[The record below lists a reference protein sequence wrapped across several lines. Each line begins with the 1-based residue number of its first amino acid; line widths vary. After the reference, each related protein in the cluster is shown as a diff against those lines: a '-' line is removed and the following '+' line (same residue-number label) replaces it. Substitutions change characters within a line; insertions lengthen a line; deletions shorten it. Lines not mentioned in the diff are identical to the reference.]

1 MLRCDAT
8 PWRQEHGPRVGLG
21 SQRPG
26 SLDRFSSWKMVGK
39 NGRCS
44 TVFFQ
49 KNGGFHGFVTEKSWE
64 IWQISV
70 SNRSVKSPE
79 FMDLWSSKNWWSNG
93 YLNIYIFRVHLSWDD
108 PETGKILVNFVD
120 VLTCSALELLC
131 INALAGFKFH
141 CLCLGQVASWG
152 YFWIPKVWSDTTS
165 WRMWH
170 MCERTFRFFGDNPTP
185 DNWYQNRI
193 VFASRKWTCLSC
205 VRFRCMSF
213 LPHRQMVESS
223 RLQTN
228 STIENPSVIF
238 YLM

>member
-93 YLNIYIFRVHLSWDD
+93 YLNIYIY
-108 PETGKILVNFVD
+108 
-120 VLTCSALELLC
+120 LES
-131 INALAGFKFH
+131 IWAGM
-141 CLCLGQVASWG
+141 
-152 YFWIPKVWSDTTS
+152 IPKLGRSWWISLMFWHVQHWNCYVSMLWQVSNSTACVWVKSLAEATFEYPKFGLTPRLGACDT
-165 WRMWH
+165 
-170 MCERTFRFFGDNPTP
+170 
-185 DNWYQNRI
+185 
-193 VFASRKWTCLSC
+193 C
-205 VRFRCMSF
+205 VR
-213 LPHRQMVESS
+213 
-223 RLQTN
+223 
-228 STIENPSVIF
+228 
-238 YLM
+238 